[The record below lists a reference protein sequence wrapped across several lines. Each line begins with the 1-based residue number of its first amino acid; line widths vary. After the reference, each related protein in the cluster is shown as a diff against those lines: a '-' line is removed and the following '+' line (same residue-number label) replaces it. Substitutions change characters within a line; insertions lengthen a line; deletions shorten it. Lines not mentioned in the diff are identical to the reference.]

1 MFYAVCC
8 LFVCVPGQLS
18 CKLEREFRCVEL
30 AEMMTHSVVTL
41 AIRYASRSRRMA
53 LAQRLSEL
61 ALEKANQ
68 LQEEEQ
74 EEDDEPAYQRLA
86 RKSGCYIYFNYNS
99 YSSTP
104 GN

>member
-1 MFYAVCC
+1 MWR
-8 LFVCVPGQLS
+8 QLS

-30 AEMMTHSVVTL
+30 AEMMTHNVVTL

-68 LQEEEQ
+68 FQEEEL
-74 EEDDEPAYQRLA
+74 EEEEPAYPRLA
-86 RKSGCYIYFNYNS
+86 WNS
-99 YSSTP
+99 V
-104 GN
+104 